1 MTVASY
7 TLSIRHRRKQSGLSI
22 DLEERWKNAARDRA
36 GCPQCTKVFKQFG
49 FLQQHMM
56 REHKV
61 HPKDCRT
68 RIKTKKMKD
77 NKGTKVV
84 MTEKKAGYPRSKFQL
99 AIQER
104 RARTRGELGNGGK

>member
-1 MTVASY
+1 MEK
-7 TLSIRHRRKQSGLSI
+7 RQEGQGSGC
-22 DLEERWKNAARDRA
+22 EERKEKA

-68 RIKTKKMKD
+68 RIKTKKTAENKDGKPKKMKE
-77 NKGTKVV
+77 T
-84 MTEKKAGYPRSKFQL
+84 PC
-99 AIQER
+99 
-104 RARTRGELGNGGK
+104 